1 LRMAYLEIVEGDGRG
16 KTVRLTAETVIGRNA
31 DNGLCLQ
38 DASVSRQHAVI
49 REKEN
54 YFVIVDCGSA
64 NGTFVN
70 KRGLHRHVPQPL
82 YEGDEIVV
90 GSSRILFRS
99 EGRDPLGAKKKIS
112 AATVTVGDGAAL
124 PRASNLTMTFT
135 SETRVP
141 SVNATMDASAAD
153 LLVLR
158 EDGQQNA
165 SVLTDVVRRLQAM
178 VKVSQDLGALA
189 RPEALLEK
197 IMSSIFDMFPH
208 ADRAFIMLRD
218 KESGNLA
225 PAIGRSR
232 DRKGT
237 QAAEEFPI
245 SRTIINAVVEKKQS
259 ILSSDAQKDGRFSA
273 QKSIVDLSIRSLMCA
288 PFICKG
294 EILGVIS
301 VDTMS
306 SRHAFS
312 ADDLAMLT
320 SIAGQAAI
328 AIKNA
333 ELYTAVEKETQTRT
347 QLSRYLSP
355 DVVEGVLDGTIP
367 LKLGGERKHGTVFFC
382 DIVGFTAM
390 SESLEALAVVELL
403 NKYFRITTGII
414 TRHSGTLHK
423 FGGDMIMAFW
433 NVMVK
438 DDDAQANAIRASID
452 MQAAVWKFGCELVAA
467 GRPPIHVGIGCNTGE
482 FAGGNIGGIDR
493 MEYTIIGD
501 NVNLAQRIESLAS
514 RWQVFAAAHTYDP
527 ASHLCCA
534 VRLPPALVKGKSQPI
549 QVFSVRGILLGNDV
563 MILTVPVIVRI
574 APSDLS
580 LGGFLA
586 RWEMSSSTLELCVPS
601 DTVCAAGDKF
611 HCEFDCPELSGP
623 LRLDA
628 VAKDVIEGSGESVQC
643 KTVMLGSIEGAEAL
657 AFLKPGSL
665 IQSHKTWDEMARH

>member
-1 LRMAYLEIVEGDGRG
+1 
-16 KTVRLTAETVIGRNA
+16 
-31 DNGLCLQ
+31 
-38 DASVSRQHAVI
+38 
-49 REKEN
+49 
-54 YFVIVDCGSA
+54 
-64 NGTFVN
+64 
-70 KRGLHRHVPQPL
+70 
-82 YEGDEIVV
+82 
-90 GSSRILFRS
+90 
-99 EGRDPLGAKKKIS
+99 
-112 AATVTVGDGAAL
+112 
-124 PRASNLTMTFT
+124 
-135 SETRVP
+135 
-141 SVNATMDASAAD
+141 
-153 LLVLR
+153 
-158 EDGQQNA
+158 
-165 SVLTDVVRRLQAM
+165 
-178 VKVSQDLGALA
+178 
-189 RPEALLEK
+189 
-197 IMSSIFDMFPH
+197 
-208 ADRAFIMLRD
+208 
-218 KESGNLA
+218 
-225 PAIGRSR
+225 
-232 DRKGT
+232 
-237 QAAEEFPI
+237 
-245 SRTIINAVVEKKQS
+245 
-259 ILSSDAQKDGRFSA
+259 
-273 QKSIVDLSIRSLMCA
+273 MCA

-312 ADDLAMLT
+312 TDDLAMLT

-333 ELYTAVEKETQTRT
+333 ELFTAVEKETQTRT

-390 SESLEALAVVELL
+390 SETLEALAVVELL

-467 GRPPIHVGIGCNTGE
+467 GRPPIFVGIGCNTGE

-514 RWQVFAAAHTYDP
+514 RWQVFAAGHTYDP

-563 MILTVPVIVRI
+563 MMLTVPVTVRI
-574 APSDLS
+574 TPSNLT

-586 RWEMSSSTLELCVPS
+586 RWQMSSSTLELCIPS
-601 DTVCAAGDKF
+601 DAVCVAGDRC
-611 HCEFDCPELSGP
+611 HCDFDCPELSVP
-623 LRLDA
+623 LSLNA
-628 VAKDVIEGSGESVQC
+628 VVKDIIEGSGESIQC
-643 KTVMLGSIEGAEAL
+643 KTVVLGSIEGADAL
-657 AFLKPGSL
+657 AFFKPGSL

>member
-1 LRMAYLEIVEGDGRG
+1 MAYLEIVEGDNRG
-16 KTVRLTAETVIGRNA
+16 KTVRLPAETVIGRTA

-38 DASVSRQHAVI
+38 DGSVSRQHAII
-49 REKEN
+49 RQKEN
-54 YFVIVDCGSA
+54 YFVIIDCGSA

-82 YEGDEIVV
+82 YEGDEVV
-90 GSSRILFRS
+90 IGSSRMLFRS
-99 EGRDPLGAKKKIS
+99 EGQDPLAAKKKIT
-112 AATVTVGDGAAL
+112 AATISLSDAAKL
-124 PRASNLTMTFT
+124 ARSGGLTMTFT

-141 SVNATMDASAAD
+141 SVSATMDASAAD
-153 LLVLR
+153 FLVMR
-158 EDGQQNA
+158 EDGTQNTSSLQDA
-165 SVLTDVVRRLQAM
+165 VRRLQAM
-178 VKVSQDLGALA
+178 VKVSQDLGALT
-189 RPEALLEK
+189 RPEVLLEK
-197 IMSSIFDMFPH
+197 IMNSIFDLFPH

-218 KESGNLA
+218 KETGNLA
-225 PAIGRSR
+225 PAMGSTR
-232 DRKGT
+232 DKGK
-237 QAAEEFPI
+237 QEAEEFPV
-245 SRTIINAVVEKKQS
+245 SRTIINTVIEKKQS
-259 ILSSDAQKDGRFSA
+259 ILSSDAQRDGRFAS
-273 QKSIVDLSIRSLMCA
+273 QQSIVDLSIRSLMCA
-288 PFICKG
+288 PFICKS
-294 EILGVIS
+294 ELLGVIS
-301 VDTMS
+301 VDTKS

-390 SESLEALAVVELL
+390 SECLEALAVVELL
-403 NKYFRITTGII
+403 NKYFRITTEII
-414 TRHSGTLHK
+414 TRYSGTLHK

-438 DDDAQANAIRASID
+438 DDDAQANAMRASIE
-452 MQAAVWKFGCELVAA
+452 MQAAVWKFGCGLVAA
-467 GRPPIHVGIGCNTGE
+467 GQPPIYVGIGCNTGE

-514 RWQVFAAAHTYDP
+514 RWQVFVAAHTYDP
-527 ASHLCCA
+527 ASHLCSA

-549 QVFSVRGILLGNDV
+549 QVFSVRGILLDNDV
-563 MILTVPVIVRI
+563 MILTIPVSARFT
-574 APSDLS
+574 ASDLECS
-580 LGGFLA
+580 GLLV
-586 RWEMSSSTLELCVPS
+586 RWQQSTTQLTLCIPADV
-601 DTVCAAGDKF
+601 VCVAGEKCR
-611 HCEFDCPELSGP
+611 CEFDCPELGRP
-623 LRLDA
+623 FGLNAQVRDIE
-628 VAKDVIEGSGESVQC
+628 VPKDESMLCKSVI
-643 KTVMLGSIEGAEAL
+643 LGAIEGAEAL
-657 AFLKPGSL
+657 AFFKPGSL

>member
-1 LRMAYLEIVEGDGRG
+1 MAYLEIVEGDSRG
-16 KTVRLTAETVIGRNA
+16 KIVRLSAEIVIGRTS

-38 DASVSRQHAVI
+38 DGSVSRQHAAI
-49 REKEN
+49 RQKEN
-54 YFVIVDCGSA
+54 YFVIIDFGSA

-82 YEGDEIVV
+82 YEGDEIVI
-90 GSSRILFRS
+90 GSTRMLFRS
-99 EGRDPLGAKKKIS
+99 EGQDPLGAKKRIN
-112 AATVTVGDGAAL
+112 AATVTFSDAAKL
-124 PRASNLTMTFT
+124 AHSGGLTMTFT

-141 SVNATMDASAAD
+141 SVSATMDASASD
-153 LLVLR
+153 FLVMR
-158 EDGQQNA
+158 EDMAQNTSSLQDA
-165 SVLTDVVRRLQAM
+165 VRRLQAM

-197 IMSSIFDMFPH
+197 IMNSIFDMFPH

-218 KESGNLA
+218 KETGKLA
-225 PAIGRSR
+225 PAIGSTRERNENQES
-232 DRKGT
+232 
-237 QAAEEFPI
+237 EEFPV
-245 SRTIINAVVEKKQS
+245 SRTIINTVIEKKQS
-259 ILSSDAQKDGRFSA
+259 ILSSDAQRDGRFTT
-273 QKSIVDLSIRSLMCA
+273 QQSIVDLSIRSLMCA
-288 PFICKG
+288 PFICKA
-294 EILGVIS
+294 ELLGVIS
-301 VDTMS
+301 VDTKS

-347 QLSRYLSP
+347 LLSRYLSP

-367 LKLGGERKHGTVFFC
+367 LKLGGERKHGTVLFC

-390 SESLEALAVVELL
+390 SESLEALAAVELL
-403 NKYFRITTGII
+403 NRYFRITTEII
-414 TRHSGTLHK
+414 TRHCGTLHK

-438 DDDAQANAIRASID
+438 DKDAQANALRASIE
-452 MQAAVWKFGCELVAA
+452 MQAAVWKFGCGLVAA
-467 GRPPIHVGIGCNTGE
+467 GQPPIYVGIGCNTGE

-549 QVFSVRGILLGNDV
+549 QVFSVRGVLLDDDL
-563 MILTVPVIVRI
+563 MILCVPVTVRLGQ
-574 APSDLS
+574 SDLECS
-580 LGGFLA
+580 GFLTQW
-586 RWEMSSSTLELCVPS
+586 RLSSSTLSLCVPA
-601 DTVCAAGDKF
+601 DVVCVAGESS
-611 HCEFDCPELSGP
+611 HCEFDCPELGRP
-623 LRLDA
+623 IHLTAR
-628 VAKDVIEGSGESVQC
+628 VNNIHEPQPESIQC
-643 KTVMLGSIEGAEAL
+643 KTVMLGSVEGVDAL
-657 AFLKPGSL
+657 AFLKPGCL

>member
-1 LRMAYLEIVEGDGRG
+1 MAYLEIVEGDNRG
-16 KTVRLTAETVIGRNA
+16 KTVRLAAETVIGRNA
-31 DNGLCLQ
+31 ENGLCLA
-38 DASVSRQHAVI
+38 DASVSRQHAIV
-49 REKEN
+49 RQKDN
-54 YFVIVDCGSA
+54 YFVIMDCGSA

-82 YEGDEIVV
+82 YEGDEVV
-90 GSSRILFRS
+90 IGSFRMLFRS
-99 EGRDPLGAKKKIS
+99 EGQDPLAAKKKIT
-112 AATVTVGDGAAL
+112 AATVSLSDAAKL
-124 PRASNLTMTFT
+124 ARSGGLTMTFT

-141 SVNATMDASAAD
+141 SVSATLDASAAD
-153 LLVLR
+153 FLVMQ
-158 EDGQQNA
+158 EGGKQNTSSLQDA
-165 SVLTDVVRRLQAM
+165 VRRLQAM
-178 VKVSQDLGALA
+178 VKVSQDLGVLA

-197 IMSSIFDMFPH
+197 IMNSIFDLFPH

-218 KESGNLA
+218 KGTGNLA
-225 PAIGRSR
+225 PAMGSTREGQV
-232 DRKGT
+232 KGES
-237 QAAEEFPI
+237 EEFPV
-245 SRTIINAVVEKKQS
+245 SRTIINTVVEKKQS
-259 ILSSDAQKDGRFSA
+259 ILSSDAQRDGRFAS
-273 QKSIVDLSIRSLMCA
+273 QQSIVDLSIRSLMCA
-288 PFICKG
+288 PFICKS
-294 EILGVIS
+294 ELLGVIS
-301 VDTMS
+301 VDTKS

-320 SIAGQAAI
+320 SIAGQAAV

-438 DDDAQANAIRASID
+438 DDDAQANAMRASIE
-452 MQAAVWKFGCELVAA
+452 MQAAVWSFGCGLVAA
-467 GRPPIHVGIGCNTGE
+467 GQPPIYVGIGCNTGE

-514 RWQVFAAAHTYDP
+514 RWQVFVAKKTYDP
-527 ASHLCCA
+527 ASHLCSA

-549 QVFSVRGILLGNDV
+549 QMFSVRGILLGNDV
-563 MILTVPVIVRI
+563 MILTVPVSVRFAQSGLECDGLLTKWQI
-574 APSDLS
+574 SSSQLS
-580 LGGFLA
+580 L
-586 RWEMSSSTLELCVPS
+586 CI
-601 DTVCAAGDKF
+601 AGDVVCVATETC
-611 HCEFDCPELSGP
+611 HGEFDCPELGRP
-623 LRLDA
+623 IHFTA
-628 VAKDVIEGSGESVQC
+628 TVKDIQEPQLESRQS
-643 KTVMLGSIEGAEAL
+643 KTVILEAVEGADAL
-657 AFLKPGSL
+657 DFFKPGSL
-665 IQSHKTWDEMARH
+665 VQSHKTWDEMTRH

>member
-1 LRMAYLEIVEGDGRG
+1 MAYLEIVEGDNRG
-16 KTVRLTAETVIGRNA
+16 KTVRLPAETVIGRTA

-38 DASVSRQHAVI
+38 DGSVSRQHAII
-49 REKEN
+49 RQKEN
-54 YFVIVDCGSA
+54 YFVIIDCGSA

-82 YEGDEIVV
+82 YEGDEVV
-90 GSSRILFRS
+90 IGSSRMLFRS
-99 EGRDPLGAKKKIS
+99 EGQDPLAAKKKIT
-112 AATVTVGDGAAL
+112 AATISLSDAAKL
-124 PRASNLTMTFT
+124 ARSGGLTMTFT

-141 SVNATMDASAAD
+141 SVSATMDASAAD
-153 LLVLR
+153 FLVMR
-158 EDGQQNA
+158 EDGTQNTSSLQDA
-165 SVLTDVVRRLQAM
+165 VRRLQAM
-178 VKVSQDLGALA
+178 VKVSQDLGALT
-189 RPEALLEK
+189 RPEVLLEK
-197 IMSSIFDMFPH
+197 IMNSIFDLFPH

-218 KESGNLA
+218 KETGNLA
-225 PAIGRSR
+225 PAMGSTR
-232 DRKGT
+232 DKGK
-237 QAAEEFPI
+237 QEAEEFPV
-245 SRTIINAVVEKKQS
+245 SRTIINTVIEKKQS
-259 ILSSDAQKDGRFSA
+259 ILSSDAQRDGRFAS
-273 QKSIVDLSIRSLMCA
+273 QQSIVDLSIRSLMCA
-288 PFICKG
+288 PFICKS
-294 EILGVIS
+294 ELLGVIS
-301 VDTMS
+301 VDTKS

-390 SESLEALAVVELL
+390 SECLEALAVVELL
-403 NKYFRITTGII
+403 NKYFRITTEII
-414 TRHSGTLHK
+414 TRYSGTLHK

-438 DDDAQANAIRASID
+438 DDDAQANAMRASIE
-452 MQAAVWKFGCELVAA
+452 MQAAVWKFGCGLVAA
-467 GRPPIHVGIGCNTGE
+467 GQPPIYVGIGCNTGE

-514 RWQVFAAAHTYDP
+514 RWQVFVAAHTYDP
-527 ASHLCCA
+527 ASHLCSA

-549 QVFSVRGILLGNDV
+549 QVFSVRGILLDNDV
-563 MILTVPVIVRI
+563 MILTIPVSARFT
-574 APSDLS
+574 ASDLECS
-580 LGGFLA
+580 GLLV
-586 RWEMSSSTLELCVPS
+586 RWQQSTTQLTLCIPADV
-601 DTVCAAGDKF
+601 VCVAGEKCR
-611 HCEFDCPELSGP
+611 CEFDCPELGRP
-623 LRLDA
+623 FGLNAQVRDIEEP
-628 VAKDVIEGSGESVQC
+628 KDESMQC
-643 KTVMLGSIEGAEAL
+643 KSVILGAIEGAEAL
-657 AFLKPGSL
+657 AFFKPGSL